1 MRSNGSSDAA
11 ISRRGLIGLNI
22 GGKLTDYVVPC
33 RAQVSEPPART
44 QVPGDRHATNVTGLT
59 ERVVSRSDPSPA
71 ADWLD
76 ATGHNR
82 YDPPVTIA
90 VKAASAGNSHPE
102 SAVLNIPSQVLQSA
116 IRSVGEY
123 FEPLNRVNRE
133 VLGRDHVNPLRYLR
147 NIEALDRE
155 IPLAGKKLLEI
166 GSGFG
171 VSLAIM
177 LKRFGVDAYG
187 IEPASEGFDASNGC
201 AREILRANDLDPARV
216 IDAVG
221 ESIPF
226 PDGSFDIV
234 YSNNVLEHT
243 SEPAKVLSEA
253 ARVLKPG
260 GTLFVEV
267 PNYLSYYE
275 GHYLVPQPPIL
286 WNGLL
291 AFWVQTIFRRDPS
304 FARTLH
310 TEINPIWL
318 RRTLRLI
325 DRRYPLEV
333 RTLGEERFLQRISRP
348 FAFQTDALA
357 GIAGR
362 AIHTLQALNW
372 HNWLGRLLVRLQAHY
387 PIVLV
392 ATRRGSDS

>member
-1 MRSNGSSDAA
+1 MTTAA
-11 ISRRGLIGLNI
+11 
-22 GGKLTDYVVPC
+22 T
-33 RAQVSEPPART
+33 
-44 QVPGDRHATNVTGLT
+44 
-59 ERVVSRSDPSPA
+59 
-71 ADWLD
+71 
-76 ATGHNR
+76 
-82 YDPPVTIA
+82 
-90 VKAASAGNSHPE
+90 E
-102 SAVLNIPSQVLQSA
+102 SAVLNIPSQVLQAA
-116 IRSVGEY
+116 IRSVGGY

-155 IPLAGKKLLEI
+155 IPLAGKRLLEI

-187 IEPASEGFDASNGC
+187 IEPATEGFDASNGC

-243 SEPAKVLSEA
+243 ADPAKVLSEA
-253 ARVLKPG
+253 ARVLRPG
-260 GTLFVEV
+260 GMLFVEV

-291 AFWVQTIFRRDPS
+291 TFWVRMIFRRDPS
-304 FARTLH
+304 FARTLR

-318 RRTLRLI
+318 RRTLRSI
-325 DRRYPLEV
+325 NRRYPLEV
-333 RTLGEERFLQRISRP
+333 QTLGEERFLQRISRP

-357 GIAGR
+357 GMAGH
-362 AIHTLQALNW
+362 AIRTLQALNW